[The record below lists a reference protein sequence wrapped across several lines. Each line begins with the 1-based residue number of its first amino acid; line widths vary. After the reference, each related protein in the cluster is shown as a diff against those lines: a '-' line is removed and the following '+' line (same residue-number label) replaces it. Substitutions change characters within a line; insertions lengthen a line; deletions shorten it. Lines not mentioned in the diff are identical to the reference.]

1 MTRYFKKEESENC
14 GWKLAAKVIQ
24 LMEYYKPMDK
34 GVKMKILCVNAGS
47 SSLKFQLYEMP
58 EEISIISGYVEKIGA
73 DDSFYTIKYNGEK
86 VEKQTKIKN
95 HADAVKIMLD
105 ELINYGA
112 VEDLAEIKGVGHR
125 VLHGG
130 EKYTD
135 SVVINE
141 KVVADIKELTKL
153 GPLHH
158 PGNLAG
164 IKAMQKALPEATQVA
179 VFDTAFHHTIP
190 KVQYMYPVPM
200 EWYTK
205 YGVRKYGFHGTS
217 HKYITQTM
225 QQKLGKTDVN
235 LIICHVGSG
244 ASITAVKN
252 SESYDTTMGL
262 TPLDGLMMGTRS
274 GSIDP
279 SIIKFVIDESGMTY
293 DEVDNTLNKKSG
305 LLGICGFND
314 NRDVERAIAEGD
326 EDAKL
331 ALDMYVDR
339 IDRYIAEYYLEL
351 GGKVDAIVFTAGVL
365 ENGAT
370 TRAAIIEGL
379 APLGIKINHEV
390 NDAIAS
396 FKEITSGI
404 ITAEDS
410 TVPVYVE
417 PTNEEVMI
425 TRDAYK
431 FCS

>member
-1 MTRYFKKEESENC
+1 M
-14 GWKLAAKVIQ
+14 KV
-24 LMEYYKPMDK
+24 
-34 GVKMKILCVNAGS
+34 LCVNAGS

-73 DDSFYTIKYNGEK
+73 KDSFYTIKHDGNKTE
-86 VEKQTKIKN
+86 TKKPIKD
-95 HADAVKIMLD
+95 HTEAVKVMLE
-105 ELINYGA
+105 ELINYG
-112 VEDLAEIKGVGHR
+112 VVKDLSEIRGVGHR

-130 EKYTD
+130 EKYSD
-135 SVVINE
+135 SVVITKE
-141 KVVADIKELTKL
+141 VLKDIKNLTKL

-158 PGNLAG
+158 PGNIAG
-164 IKAMQKALPEATQVA
+164 IKAMQEALPEAVQVA
-179 VFDTAFHHTIP
+179 VFDTAFHQTIP

-200 EWYTK
+200 EWYKK

-217 HKYITQTM
+217 HKYITQLM
-225 QQKLGKTDVN
+225 SQKLGKEKVN

-244 ASITAVKN
+244 ASITAVKD
-252 SESYDTTMGL
+252 SKSYDTTMGL

-279 SIIKFVIDESGMTY
+279 SIIKYMIDESGMTY
-293 DEVDNTLNKKSG
+293 AEIDEALNKKSG

-314 NRDVERAIAEGD
+314 NRDVEQAIQNGN
-326 EDAKL
+326 EDARL

-339 IDRYIAEYYLEL
+339 IDRYIAEYYIEL

-365 ENGAT
+365 ENGAE
-370 TRAAIIEGL
+370 TRESIIEGL
-379 APLGIKINHEV
+379 EPLGIKINHEV
-390 NDAIAS
+390 NNAIAS

-431 FCS
+431 FCK